1 MILFLDLDSESEL
14 LEEYYRTDFPGRDRY
29 FLERANI
36 TPSPKDLENLRRK
49 LPTRRPLDRIYGTT
63 ISLHQE
69 LLQRIQSTESSTES
83 TTESTTESG
92 TESSTESE
100 DKNAAS
106 IFSSDLNILQA
117 ILAIVDLIML
127 SF

>member
-83 TTESTTESG
+83 TTESG
-92 TESSTESE
+92 TESSTEINQKLIVEIS
-100 DKNAAS
+100 KLS
-106 IFSSDLNILQA
+106 LKKYKISVYA
-117 ILAIVDLIML
+117 I
-127 SF
+127 